1 MKTENH
7 ESRCQT
13 SRVCE
18 NGGKNPPLLP
28 HDLRLA
34 LCMRG
39 GVSLAVWMG
48 GACREITALRSAGGV
63 VDEPPAVTARDRTQR
78 AIYHEI
84 LTIAG
89 YDNVEVDVIAGT
101 SAGGLNGALLASHLV
116 YGMRFDDGI
125 RDIWLKLGDL
135 ESLTRHPKDKIPPSL
150 LDGDGGFYQRLTSQL
165 HHLLDT
171 SCETSLGT
179 GNSPRLV
186 RLILTATRLFPR
198 NEYLRPSVG
207 QALLASWSQA
217 HLAFRHYR
225 TECDVA
231 HPIFSDFPAGS
242 TGHLDRLAYAART
255 TSSFPGAFEPARLT
269 VTGPQ
274 NIDRKPW
281 RNAVGTCSETG
292 VPDVG
297 SKQAQLMDGGVL
309 DNIPLSWAIRAVA
322 GAPAQAP
329 VDRWLLYLQPVPPTP
344 PKLPPTSTQ
353 QGSLA
358 RMARVVKALIRTKMN
373 SETLLDDA
381 AELSD
386 AWTSAQRLHGTAG
399 GLPGDPDLAHLPDVD
414 ARRRLMPRY
423 ADAVA
428 SVEADRLARLVD
440 DPISLTGP
448 DPLPIP
454 DSRAFTGGQATAP
467 ILEHLRGPA
476 VADLVCMPCTET
488 LTVSWFRSLLAP
500 ARAVALVLDWVQA
513 IEAEHELSPEQKK
526 EISEIRDKLYET
538 RFVCEVLLAAR
549 DRLLLR
555 GGSPDFEVLPWV
567 LAACQRLACF
577 LEAAGGLTDEK
588 AWCCVVAEVAEHAV
602 QADLL
607 PVGRDFPQT
616 FLEPI
621 WKRVA
626 ELSRLLVS
634 RLTSLAKVPGFTA
647 LYEATTS
654 RPDKTLEV
662 FAIAELI
669 IGPIRPDPL
678 SEPSRIRVHAMSAVA
693 ESPLEPLLLGDAP
706 LADDVQRVE
715 RKLSGN
721 QLMNFASFLSSRW
734 RLNDWT
740 WGRLDAACSLV
751 DVVARSER
759 LLHKDDADLVRWLK
773 DLYTEHYVAVFGKTS
788 DDLEARPELAGLIG
802 PWEALN
808 VTTANVRHK
817 LPILLTTWLHW
828 NILQQEIPLLTGLA
842 AMKSNGDLP
851 PTSEQLKKASDPP
864 FTRLVNEAHVL
875 GDVGSETVRKLFKH
889 AHLRRAGLR
898 LGLVAWRAVQPA
910 GKSKGARFGRT
921 LFAVTKP
928 MVVPPLLIGFLA
940 PLWSAVAGLLAWAA
954 VSVGTDS
961 WFSMPGHLFLAIGVG
976 FAGGYFC
983 WHYLPDHDGTTP
995 FRRVAA
1001 FAVGTFLFLLGLG
1014 LVLRG
1019 VESPFALGRWQRAA
1033 FVGGFSALS
1042 VLVSLWGV
1050 TAVWI
1055 RTGLWRRL
1063 TFVVLTALVPALL
1076 AASLTALSAVVL
1088 WPGEPLTGWMAAG
1101 TLYLTIA
1108 GETLMLTRFFPD
1120 PPLGQTTGSAGS

>member
-1 MKTENH
+1 MTTEN
-7 ESRCQT
+7 SSAR
-13 SRVCE
+13 
-18 NGGKNPPLLP
+18 P

-48 GACREITALRSAGGV
+48 GACREITALRSAGSSQGSP
-63 VDEPPAVTARDRTQR
+63 EAVTARDITQR
-78 AIYHEI
+78 AIYRKI
-84 LTIAG
+84 LTVAG
-89 YDNVEVDVIAGT
+89 YEHVDVDVIAGT

-135 ESLTRHPKDKIPPSL
+135 ELLTRHPGHGIPPSL
-150 LDGDGGFYQRLTSQL
+150 LDGDGGFYARLADQVKQ
-165 HHLLDT
+165 LLDT
-171 SCETSLGT
+171 SSCNPLRTDD
-179 GNSPRLV
+179 SPRLV

-225 TECDVA
+225 TECGVA

-242 TGHLDRLAYAART
+242 TAHLDRLAYAART

-269 VTGPQ
+269 VTGPE
-274 NIDRKPW
+274 IVDDKPW
-281 RNAVGTCSETG
+281 LDAVGTCSETG

-297 SKQAQLMDGGVL
+297 GTQAQLMDGGVL

-344 PKLPPTSTQ
+344 PKLPANSKE

-358 RMARVVKALIRTKMN
+358 RLARVVKALIRTKMN
-373 SETLLDDA
+373 SESLLDDA

-399 GLPGDPDLAHLPDVD
+399 GLPGDPGLANLPGRK
-414 ARRRLMPRY
+414 ARRKLMPRY
-423 ADAVA
+423 AEAVA

-454 DSRAFTGGQATAP
+454 DSRTFTSGRAAAP
-467 ILEHLRGPA
+467 ILELLRGPA
-476 VADLVCMPCTET
+476 VPDLVRVPGAKR

-513 IEAEHELSPEQKK
+513 IEAGQSLNKKQKAALS
-526 EISEIRDKLYET
+526 SIRDKLYET
-538 RFVCEVLLAAR
+538 RFACEVLLACR

-567 LAACQRLACF
+567 MAACRRLACF
-577 LEAAGGLTDEK
+577 IETAGGLRSGEN
-588 AWCCVVAEVAEHAV
+588 WCCAIADVAEHAV
-602 QADLL
+602 HADLL
-607 PVGRDFPQT
+607 PVAPDFPEP
-616 FLEPI
+616 FLTPI
-621 WKRVA
+621 WHRVGKLA
-626 ELSRLLVS
+626 RELVS
-634 RLTSLAKVPGFTA
+634 ELGKHAKAPGFTA
-647 LYEATTS
+647 LYEAARIDLKS
-654 RPDKTLEV
+654 TLDV
-662 FAIAELI
+662 FAVAELL
-669 IGPIRPDPL
+669 IGPLRPDPL
-678 SEPSRIRVHAMSAVA
+678 SEPSRIRVHAMSAIA
-693 ESPLEPLLLGDAP
+693 KSPLEPILLAEP
-706 LADDVQRVE
+706 PADDIQRVE

-759 LLHKDDADLVRWLK
+759 LQARKDTELVDWLR
-773 DLYTEHYVAVFGKTS
+773 DLYAEQYVHVFGKTS
-788 DDLEARPELAGLIG
+788 DDLDARPELAGLIG
-802 PWEALN
+802 PWEALG
-808 VTTANVRHK
+808 VTPANVRHK

-842 AMKSNGDLP
+842 DLRHNGDIP
-851 PTSEQLKKASDPP
+851 PTAEQLKEATGTSVARLSDKAQ
-864 FTRLVNEAHVL
+864 VL
-875 GDVGSETVRKLFKH
+875 GQVGAETVRVLFKRP
-889 AHLRRAGLR
+889 HLRRAGLR
-898 LGLVAWRAVQPA
+898 LGLVTWRAIQPA
-910 GKSKGARFGRT
+910 GTSKGAKLGRT

-940 PLWSAVAGLLAWAA
+940 PLWSVVAGLLAWGA
-954 VSVGTDS
+954 VSVGTNE
-961 WFSMPGHLFLAIGVG
+961 WFSPPGHLFLAIGIG

-983 WHYLPDHDGTTP
+983 WHYLPDKGGATP
-995 FRRVAA
+995 FRRVVA
-1001 FAVGTFLFLLGLG
+1001 FAVGALLFLLGLG
-1014 LVLRG
+1014 LLLRRT
-1019 VESPFALGRWQRAA
+1019 ALPWEFDPWERAA
-1033 FVGGFSALS
+1033 YVGGLSALS

-1050 TAVWI
+1050 TAIGI
-1055 RTGLWRRL
+1055 RSGRGRRL
-1063 TFVVLTALVPALL
+1063 TFVGLTVLFPALV
-1076 AASLTALSAVVL
+1076 AASLTAVASVLL
-1088 WPGEPLTGWMAAG
+1088 WPGEPLTGWAATG
-1101 TLYLTIA
+1101 ILYFTIA
-1108 GETLMLTRFFPD
+1108 WETVMLTRFFPD
-1120 PPLGQTTGSAGS
+1120 PPLAPPNAAEAYATTST